1 MNRNQPPKKYNVQ
14 DMVQTPIGLR
24 KLLDII
30 PIKYGEQTV
39 DWLYIFGDHYDE
51 KFTREEL
58 EQ

>member
-1 MNRNQPPKKYNVQ
+1 MSREPAKKYNVQ
-14 DMVQTPIGLR
+14 DNVQTPIGLR

-39 DWLYIFGDHYDE
+39 DWLYVFGEDYDE
-51 KFTREEL
+51 KFTGEEL